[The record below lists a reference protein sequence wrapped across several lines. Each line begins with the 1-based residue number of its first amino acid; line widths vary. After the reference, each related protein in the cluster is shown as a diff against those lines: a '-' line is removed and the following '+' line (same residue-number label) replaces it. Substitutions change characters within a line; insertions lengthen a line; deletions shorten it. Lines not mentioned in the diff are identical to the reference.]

1 MKEKPNN
8 PCEFIIKKSRYFSLS
23 SYATEKQIMKIMRKH
38 VSSIRAFCYIHH
50 NKEEAEPHY
59 HVLLRTHS
67 TWTVAQIARWFELL
81 KDEEGKYINTFV
93 EYANDMEGL
102 KVYILHADKKSIE
115 AGKPLYDKSDIV
127 DYGYNDLTDRKCS
140 CDNSYEIMQRM
151 LLGENPRSLLR
162 KYGRDFLYHISA
174 YYDCLDRIRDYEGVK
189 ESRTLTR
196 IETMELEPIT
206 EEDLDN
212 V

>member
-1 MKEKPNN
+1 MGKPT
-8 PCEFIIKKSRYFSLS
+8 ELIIKKSRYFSLS
-23 SYATEKQIMKIMRKH
+23 TYATEKQIMKIMKKH
-38 VSSIRAFCYIHH
+38 ISSIRAFCYIHH
-50 NKEEAEPHY
+50 NKEEAESHY
-59 HVLLRTHS
+59 HLLLRTHS
-67 TWTVAQIARWFELL
+67 TWTEAQIARWFELL

-102 KVYILHADKKSIE
+102 KIYLLHADKKSIE

-140 CDNSYEIMQRM
+140 YDNTYEIMQKM

-174 YYDCLDRIRDYEGVK
+174 YYECLDRIRDFEGFK

-196 IETMELEPIT
+196 LETLELEPIT
-206 EEDLDN
+206 EEELND